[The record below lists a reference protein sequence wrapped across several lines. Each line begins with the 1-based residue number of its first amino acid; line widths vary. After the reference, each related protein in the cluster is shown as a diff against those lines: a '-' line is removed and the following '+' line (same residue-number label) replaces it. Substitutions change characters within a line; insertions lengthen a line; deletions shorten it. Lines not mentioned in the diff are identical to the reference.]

1 MENVLERDVAP
12 CAFDGADIGPVQTG
26 AAGQLLLRE
35 AGRGSQ
41 ALQVEGQDLL
51 RGGDGGGLG
60 SQGVESRL
68 GSM

>member
-12 CAFDGADIGPVQTG
+12 CAFDGADISPVQTG
-26 AAGQLLLRE
+26 AVGQLLLRE

-41 ALQVEGQDLL
+41 ALQIEGQDLL
-51 RGGDGGGLG
+51 WGSDGDSLA

-68 GSM
+68 GAM